1 MMKVQNLDENSSVD
15 ENSSFWWIFTDFE
28 INQGYKNSYL
38 MKTIN
43 CDEHSKLWWKYSN
56 KMKNPHCY
64 ELS

>member
-15 ENSSFWWIFTDFE
+15 ENSSFFDIFFTEFE

-43 CDEHSKLWWKYSN
+43 FDEHSKL
-56 KMKNPHCY
+56 
-64 ELS
+64 